1 MSSTMELPQGIL
13 PWPLAPS
20 PLLGFVGN
28 CVMWIQLWQAA
39 HKSLNTETSEFWSC
53 WLHGLAVVEDDLV
66 SKDEIFKYLFL
77 NKVHPS
83 KQAQNGS

>member
-1 MSSTMELPQGIL
+1 
-13 PWPLAPS
+13 
-20 PLLGFVGN
+20 
-28 CVMWIQLWQAA
+28 MWIQLWQAA
-39 HKSLNTETSEFWSC
+39 HKSLNTETNFGVVGSM
-53 WLHGLAVVEDDLV
+53 VEDDLV